1 MSDTLW
7 PSVSVVIPVLNE
19 ARHLRAAIDAV
30 LAQDYLGAL
39 DICLALGPSTDGT
52 EVVADSIVQAHPNIS
67 VIPNPSGRTP
77 TGLNAAIRATQGQVV
92 VRVDGHSILPRG
104 YVSRA
109 VETLRR
115 TGAANVGGV
124 QRAVGN
130 SPFEQAV
137 ALAMSSPFGM
147 GGAKFHIGGSEG
159 PVDTVYL
166 GVFDRSSIEEVGLF
180 DESLTR
186 NQDYELN
193 VRLRKAGKIVWFDP
207 ELAVEYTPRSSLGS
221 LARQFYE
228 YGAWKR
234 HVLRM
239 HPSSI
244 RPRQAVPPVALVAI
258 MASLIAAVWEPSLL
272 AIPAS
277 YFGAVIFASTKNG
290 RRNPGITAL
299 MIAVFPTM
307 HLSWAAG
314 FVLSR
319 KTRSSEN

>member
-1 MSDTLW
+1 
-7 PSVSVVIPVLNE
+7 VSVVIPVLNE

-207 ELAVEYTPRSSLGS
+207 ELAVDYTPRSSFGS

-244 RPRQAVPPVALVAI
+244 RPRQAVPPIA
-258 MASLIAAVWEPSLL
+258 LIAIVGATVLGLFNKWLLGIPSAYLL
-272 AIPAS
+272 AVLLAS
-277 YFGAVIFASTKNG
+277 ILAGQSKTSRVLLLCRI
-290 RRNPGITAL
+290 
-299 MIAVFPTM
+299 FPTIHM
-307 HLSWAAG
+307 AWATG
-314 FVLSR
+314 FLLGTQLFTTNSR
-319 KTRSSEN
+319 DQR